1 MDEIS
6 LLTAISYVQS
16 NPRIFED
23 SKTALHS
30 LGLCTGLLPA
40 AVAAV
45 SRNIEDLHKFGLEI
59 VAISIRLMEG
69 LRSRSQQI
77 EANPGT
83 WAYTV
88 VGAGSEDSKAVLD
101 DFHQA
106 KVCNTIIVSRYHE
119 ANGVEST

>member
-1 MDEIS
+1 MGIIY
-6 LLTAISYVQS
+6 LLIARSYVQS

-23 SKTALHS
+23 SKTEVHS

-45 SRNIEDLHKFGLEI
+45 SRNIEDLHNFGLEI

-77 EANPGT
+77 ESLPGT

-88 VGAGSEDSKAVLD
+88 VGAGTDDSKTVLD
-101 DFHQA
+101 DFHQTQVYKHFA
-106 KVCNTIIVSRYHE
+106 VGRDHD
-119 ANGVEST
+119 ANFLEPT

>member
-1 MDEIS
+1 M
-6 LLTAISYVQS
+6 ARSYMQS
-16 NPRIFED
+16 NPRILED
-23 SKTALHS
+23 PDVAVHS

-45 SRNIEDLHKFGLEI
+45 SRNIEDVHSYGLEI

-77 EANPGT
+77 EAAPGT
-83 WAYTV
+83 WAFTV
-88 VGAGSEDSKAVLD
+88 VGAGAEDSKAVLD

-106 KVCNTIIVSRYHE
+106 QVNKHSNVVKGYATNET
-119 ANGVEST
+119 ESTCSQ

>member
-1 MDEIS
+1 MLIAS
-6 LLTAISYVQS
+6 SYVQN

-23 SKTALHS
+23 SERAVHS

-45 SRNIEDLHKFGLEI
+45 SRSTEDIHRFGLEI

-69 LRSRSQQI
+69 LRNRSHQI
-77 EANPGT
+77 ETAPGT

-88 VGAGSEDSKAVLD
+88 VGAGAEDSKAILE

-106 KVCNTIIVSRYHE
+106 QVYHHFCV
-119 ANGVEST
+119 G